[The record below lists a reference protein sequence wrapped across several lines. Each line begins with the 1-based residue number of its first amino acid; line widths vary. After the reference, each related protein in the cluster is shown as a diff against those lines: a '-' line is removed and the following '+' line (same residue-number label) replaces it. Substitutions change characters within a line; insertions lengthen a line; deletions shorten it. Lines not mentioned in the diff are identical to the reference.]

1 MARAYTPRDAHTLM
15 NALVEQ
21 ATGAQTITV
30 VDTSTFVSAGE
41 LVMSTGLENIYSALS
56 ILVGRTYATVR
67 PYDARLQLINATNS
81 GVYTNR
87 FCKISYY
94 SKPSQPS
101 GWFNTQLF
109 TNLKDGFTAGQNPDA
124 QGNAQSTKSQYEI
137 NSGVPLEVNFGGSST
152 WQESLTIFEN
162 QLKVAFRSESEF
174 MAFWTGLVTQK
185 NNDIEMEKEAF
196 NRMTLLNHMAARVD
210 FANQNLIPGGAVN
223 LTAAFNARF
232 GTAYTSAQL
241 RTTYLTD
248 FLAFFVSMIKTHSM
262 QMRQNSLNYHWTP
275 TLTRDGVTYNRLN
288 RHTPARNQR
297 LLLYTPLFVEAE
309 AQVFPEVFHENYLEL
324 KNYEGVMFW
333 QAEDA
338 TFTNNP
344 KLDVTPAVTD
354 PNTGLQTA
362 GNRIQ
367 LDYVVG
373 MLYDEDALMVDYQ
386 LETTN
391 TSPLEARKG
400 YRTQWYTFAKNAISD
415 LTENG
420 IVFYMADA

>member
-41 LVMSTGLENIYSALS
+41 LVMSTGLENVYNALS
-56 ILVGRTYATVR
+56 ILVGRTYAAVR
-67 PYDARLQLINATNS
+67 PYDARLQLINAVNS

-87 FCKISYY
+87 FRKISYY
-94 SKPSQPS
+94 SKPAQPS

-185 NNDIEMEKEAF
+185 DNDIEMEKEAF

-333 QAEDA
+333 QAEDE

-354 PNTGLQTA
+354 PATGLQTA

>member
-41 LVMSTGLENIYSALS
+41 LVMSTGLENVYNALS
-56 ILVGRTYATVR
+56 ILVGRTYAAVR
-67 PYDARLQLINATNS
+67 PYDARLQLINAINS

-87 FCKISYY
+87 FRKISYY
-94 SKPSQPS
+94 SKPAQPS

-185 NNDIEMEKEAF
+185 DNDIEMEKEAF

-309 AQVFPEVFHENYLEL
+309 AQVFPEVFHENYLQL
-324 KNYEGVMFW
+324 DNYEGVMFW

-354 PNTGLQTA
+354 PATGLQTA

>member
-41 LVMSTGLENIYSALS
+41 LVMSTGLENVYNALS
-56 ILVGRTYATVR
+56 ILVGRTYAAVR
-67 PYDARLQLINATNS
+67 PYDARLQLINAVNS

-87 FCKISYY
+87 FRKISYY
-94 SKPSQPS
+94 SKPAQPS

-185 NNDIEMEKEAF
+185 DNDIEMEKEAF

-223 LTAAFNARF
+223 LTAAFNARY

-248 FLAFFVSMIKTHSM
+248 FLAFFVSVIKTHSM

-309 AQVFPEVFHENYLEL
+309 SQVFPQVFHESYLKL
-324 KNYEGVMFW
+324 DQYEGVLFW

-338 TFTNNP
+338 DFTNNP

-354 PNTGLQTA
+354 PATGLQTA

-373 MLYDEDALMVDYQ
+373 MLYDEDAIMIDYQ

>member
-41 LVMSTGLENIYSALS
+41 LVMSTGLENVYNALS
-56 ILVGRTYATVR
+56 ILVGRTYAAVR
-67 PYDARLQLINATNS
+67 PYDARLQLINAINS

-87 FCKISYY
+87 FRKISYY
-94 SKPSQPS
+94 SKPAQPS

-109 TNLKDGFTAGQNPDA
+109 TNLKDGFTAGQNPDS

-137 NSGVPLEVNFGGSST
+137 NSGVPLQVIFGGSST

-185 NNDIEMEKEAF
+185 DNDIEMEKEAF

-248 FLAFFVSMIKTHSM
+248 FLAFFVSVIKTHSM

>member
-41 LVMSTGLENIYSALS
+41 LVMSTGLENVYNALS
-56 ILVGRTYATVR
+56 ILVGRTYAAVR
-67 PYDARLQLINATNS
+67 PYDARLQLINAVNS

-87 FCKISYY
+87 FRKISYY
-94 SKPSQPS
+94 SKPAQPS

-109 TNLKDGFTAGQNPDA
+109 TNLKDGFTAGQNEDA
-124 QGNAQSTKSQYEI
+124 QGNPRSTKSQYEI
-137 NSGVPLEVNFGGSST
+137 NSGVPLEMNFGGSST

-185 NNDIEMEKEAF
+185 DNDIEMEKEAF

-262 QMRQNSLNYHWTP
+262 QMRQNSINYHWTP

-309 AQVFPEVFHENYLEL
+309 AQVFPEVFHENYLTL
-324 KNYEGVMFW
+324 DNYEGVMFW

-354 PNTGLQTA
+354 TATGLQKA

>member
-41 LVMSTGLENIYSALS
+41 LVMSTGLENVYNALS
-56 ILVGRTYATVR
+56 ILVGRTYAAVR
-67 PYDARLQLINATNS
+67 PYDARLQLINAINS

-87 FCKISYY
+87 FRKISYY
-94 SKPSQPS
+94 SKPAQPS

-109 TNLKDGFTAGQNPDA
+109 TNLKDGFTAGQNQDA

-185 NNDIEMEKEAF
+185 DNDIEMEKEAF

-223 LTAAFNARF
+223 LTAAFNARY

-309 AQVFPEVFHENYLEL
+309 AQVFPEVFHDTYLQL
-324 KNYEGVMFW
+324 DNYEGVMFW

-338 TFTNNP
+338 NFTNNP

-354 PNTGLQTA
+354 PATGLQTA

>member
-41 LVMSTGLENIYSALS
+41 LVMSTGLENVYNALS
-56 ILVGRTYATVR
+56 ILVGRTYAAVR
-67 PYDARLQLINATNS
+67 PYDARLQLINAVNS

-87 FCKISYY
+87 FRKISYY
-94 SKPSQPS
+94 SKPAQPS

-109 TNLKDGFTAGQNPDA
+109 TNLKDGFTAGQNLDA
-124 QGNAQSTKSQYEI
+124 QGSAQSTKSQYEI
-137 NSGVPLEVNFGGSST
+137 NSGVPLEMNFGGSST

-185 NNDIEMEKEAF
+185 DNDIEMEKEAF

-248 FLAFFVSMIKTHSM
+248 FLAFFVSMVKTHSM

-288 RHTPARNQR
+288 RHTPARNQK

-309 AQVFPEVFHENYLEL
+309 AQVFPEVFHENYLTL
-324 KNYEGVMFW
+324 DNYEGVMFW

-338 TFTNNP
+338 NFTNNP

-354 PNTGLQTA
+354 PNTGLQKA

-420 IVFYMADA
+420 TVFYMADP

>member
-1 MARAYTPRDAHTLM
+1 MARSYTPRDAHTLM

-21 ATGAQTITV
+21 ATGAQSITV

-41 LVMSTGLENIYSALS
+41 LVMSTGLENVYNALS
-56 ILVGRTYATVR
+56 ILVGRTYAAVR
-67 PYDARLQLINATNS
+67 PYDANLQLINAINS

-87 FCKISYY
+87 FRKISYY
-94 SKPSQPS
+94 SKPAQPS

-137 NSGVPLEVNFGGSST
+137 SGGVPLEVNFGGSST

-162 QLKVAFRSESEF
+162 QLKVAFRSEDEF
-174 MAFWTGLVTQK
+174 MAFWTGLITQK
-185 NNDIEMEKEAF
+185 DNDIEMTKEAF

-210 FANQNLIPGGAVN
+210 FANQSLIPGGAVN

-248 FLAFFVSMIKTHSM
+248 FLAFFVSVVKTSSL
-262 QMRQNSLNYHWTP
+262 QMRKNTLNYHWTP
-275 TLTRDGVTYNRLN
+275 TLVRDGVTYDQLN
-288 RHTPARNQR
+288 RHTPANNQR
-297 LLLYTPLFVEAE
+297 LLLYSPLFVEAE
-309 AQVFPEVFHENYLEL
+309 SMVFPEVFHENYLKME
-324 KNYEGVMFW
+324 NYEGVLFW
-333 QAEDA
+333 QAEDPD
-338 TFTNNP
+338 FVNNP

-354 PNTGLQTA
+354 PSTGLQTA

-386 LETTN
+386 LETVN
-391 TSPLEARKG
+391 TSPLESRKG

-420 IVFYMADA
+420 IVFYMADP

>member
-1 MARAYTPRDAHTLM
+1 MARSYTPRDAHTLM

-21 ATGAQTITV
+21 ATGAQEITV

-41 LVMSTGLENIYSALS
+41 LVMSTGLENVYNALS
-56 ILVGRTYATVR
+56 ILVGRTYAAVR
-67 PYDARLQLINATNS
+67 PYDARLQLINAVNS

-87 FCKISYY
+87 FRKISYY
-94 SKPSQPS
+94 SKPALPS

-109 TNLKDGFTAGQNPDA
+109 TNLKDGFTAGQNLDTEGEP
-124 QGNAQSTKSQYEI
+124 QSTKSQFEI

-162 QLKVAFRSESEF
+162 QLKVAFRSEDEF
-174 MAFWTGLVTQK
+174 MTFWTGLVTQK
-185 NNDIEMEKEAF
+185 DNDIELQKEAF

-210 FANQNLIPGGAVN
+210 YANQDLIPGGAVN
-223 LTAAFNARF
+223 MTAAFNSRF
-232 GTAYTSAQL
+232 GTSYTSAQL

-248 FLAFFVSMIKTHSM
+248 FLAFLTAHLKLYSK
-262 QMRQNSLNYHWTP
+262 QMRLNSLNYHWTP
-275 TLTRDGVTYNRLN
+275 ELNRDGVTYNRLN
-288 RHTPARNQR
+288 RHTPKGNQR
-297 LLLYTPLFVEAE
+297 LILYSPLLIEAE
-309 AQVFPEVFHENYLEL
+309 SQVFSQVFHPEYLDVE
-324 KNYEGVMFW
+324 NYEGVTFW

-338 TFTNNP
+338 EMTSNP

-354 PNTGLQTA
+354 PSTGLQKA

-367 LDYVVG
+367 LDYVIG
-373 MLYDEDALMVDYQ
+373 MLYDEDAIMVDYQ

-400 YRTQWYTFAKNAISD
+400 YRTQWYTFSKNAISD

-420 IVFYMADA
+420 IVFYMAD

>member
-41 LVMSTGLENIYSALS
+41 LVMSTGLENVYNALS
-56 ILVGRTYATVR
+56 ILVGRTYAAVR
-67 PYDARLQLINATNS
+67 PYDARLQLINAVNS

-87 FCKISYY
+87 FRKISYY
-94 SKPSQPS
+94 SKPAQPS

-109 TNLKDGFTAGQNPDA
+109 TNLKDGFTAGQNPD
-124 QGNAQSTKSQYEI
+124 GNGDPQSTKSQYEI

-162 QLKVAFRSESEF
+162 QLKIAFRSESEF

-185 NNDIEMEKEAF
+185 DNDIEMEKEAF

-210 FANQNLIPGGAVN
+210 FANQNRIPGGAVN

-309 AQVFPEVFHENYLEL
+309 SQVFPEVFHESYLQL
-324 KNYEGVMFW
+324 DQYEGVMFW

-354 PNTGLQTA
+354 PATGLQTA

>member
-21 ATGAQTITV
+21 ATGAQSITV

-41 LVMSTGLENIYSALS
+41 LVMSTGLENVYNALS
-56 ILVGRTYATVR
+56 ILVGRTYAAVR
-67 PYDARLQLINATNS
+67 PYDARLQLINAVNS

-87 FCKISYY
+87 FRKISYY
-94 SKPSQPS
+94 SKPAKPS

-109 TNLKDGFTAGQNPDA
+109 TNLKDGFTAGQNEDA
-124 QGNAQSTKSQYEI
+124 QGNPHSTKSQYEI
-137 NSGVPLEVNFGGSST
+137 NSGVPLEMNFGGSST

-185 NNDIEMEKEAF
+185 DNDIEMEKEAF

-210 FANQNLIPGGAVN
+210 FANQKLIPGGAVN
-223 LTAAFNARF
+223 MTAAFNSRF

-248 FLAFFVSMIKTHSM
+248 FLAFLTSQIKLYSK
-262 QMRQNSLNYHWTP
+262 QMRLNSLNYHWTP
-275 TLTRDGVTYNRLN
+275 TLQRDGVTYNRLN
-288 RHTPARNQR
+288 RHTPKQNQR
-297 LLLYTPLFVEAE
+297 LLLYSPLLLEAE
-309 AQVFPEVFHENYLEL
+309 SQVFSQVFHPEYLDVE
-324 KNYEGVMFW
+324 NYEGVTFW

-338 TFTNNP
+338 TMTNNP

-354 PNTGLQTA
+354 PNTGLQKA

-367 LDYVVG
+367 LDYVIG
-373 MLYDEDALMVDYQ
+373 MLYDEDAIMVDYQ

-420 IVFYMADA
+420 IVFYMADP

>member
-41 LVMSTGLENIYSALS
+41 LVMSTGLENVYNALS
-56 ILVGRTYATVR
+56 ILVGRTYAAVR

-87 FCKISYY
+87 FRKISYY
-94 SKPSQPS
+94 SKPAQPS

-109 TNLKDGFTAGQNPDA
+109 TNLKDGFTSGQNPDA
-124 QGNAQSTKSQYEI
+124 NGTAQSTKSQYEI

-185 NNDIEMEKEAF
+185 DNDIEMEKEAF

-223 LTAAFNARF
+223 LTAAFNVRF

-309 AQVFPEVFHENYLEL
+309 AQVFPAVFHENYLTL
-324 KNYEGVMFW
+324 DNYEGVMFW

-354 PNTGLQTA
+354 PATGLQKA

>member
-41 LVMSTGLENIYSALS
+41 LVMSTGLENVYNALS
-56 ILVGRTYATVR
+56 ILVGRNYAAVR
-67 PYDARLQLINATNS
+67 PYDARLQLINAINS

-87 FCKISYY
+87 FRKISYY
-94 SKPSQPS
+94 SKPAQPS

-109 TNLKDGFTAGQNPDA
+109 TNLKDGFTAGQNLDG

-137 NSGVPLEVNFGGSST
+137 NSGVPIEVNFGGSST

-174 MAFWTGLVTQK
+174 MAFLTGLVTQK
-185 NNDIEMEKEAF
+185 DNDIEMEKEAF

-297 LLLYTPLFVEAE
+297 LILYTPLFVEAE

-354 PNTGLQTA
+354 PQTGLQKA

>member
-41 LVMSTGLENIYSALS
+41 LVMSTGLENVYNALS
-56 ILVGRTYATVR
+56 ILVGRTYAAVR
-67 PYDARLQLINATNS
+67 PYDARLQLINAINS

-87 FCKISYY
+87 FRKISYY
-94 SKPSQPS
+94 SKPAQPS

-109 TNLKDGFTAGQNPDA
+109 TNLKDGFTAGQNPDS

-185 NNDIEMEKEAF
+185 DNDIEMEKEAF

-354 PNTGLQTA
+354 PSTGLQTA

-420 IVFYMADA
+420 IVFYMADS

>member
-21 ATGAQTITV
+21 ATGAQSITV

-41 LVMSTGLENIYSALS
+41 LVMSTGLENVYNALS
-56 ILVGRTYATVR
+56 ILVGRTYAAVR
-67 PYDARLQLINATNS
+67 PYDSRLQLINAINS

-87 FCKISYY
+87 FRKISYY
-94 SKPSQPS
+94 SKPAQPS

-137 NSGVPLEVNFGGSST
+137 NSGVPLENFFGGSLT

-174 MAFWTGLVTQK
+174 MAFWTGLITQK

-210 FANQNLIPGGAVN
+210 FTNQNLIPGGAVN
-223 LTAAFNARF
+223 MTAAFNSRF
-232 GTAYTSAQL
+232 GTAYTSEQL

-248 FLAFFVSMIKTHSM
+248 FLAFLTSQIKLYSK
-262 QMRQNSLNYHWTP
+262 QMRLNSLNYHWTP

-288 RHTPARNQR
+288 RHTPKQNQR
-297 LLLYTPLFVEAE
+297 LLLYSPLLLEAE
-309 AQVFPEVFHENYLEL
+309 SQVFSQVFHPEYLDV
-324 KNYEGVMFW
+324 KNYEGVTFW

-338 TFTNNP
+338 TMTNNP
-344 KLDVTPAVTD
+344 KIDVTPAVTD
-354 PNTGLQTA
+354 PATGLQTA

-367 LDYVVG
+367 LDYVIG
-373 MLYDEDALMVDYQ
+373 MLYDEDAIMVDYQ

-400 YRTQWYTFAKNAISD
+400 YRTQWYTFAKNACSD

-420 IVFYMADA
+420 IVFYMADP

>member
-21 ATGAQTITV
+21 ATGAQSITV

-41 LVMSTGLENIYSALS
+41 LVMSTGLENVYNALS
-56 ILVGRTYATVR
+56 ILVGRTYAAVR
-67 PYDARLQLINATNS
+67 PYDARLQLINAVNS

-87 FCKISYY
+87 FRKISYY
-94 SKPSQPS
+94 SKPAKPS

-109 TNLKDGFTAGQNPDA
+109 TNLKDGFTAGQNEDA
-124 QGNAQSTKSQYEI
+124 QGNPQSTKSQYEI
-137 NSGVPLEVNFGGSST
+137 NSGVPLEINFGGSST

-162 QLKVAFRSESEF
+162 QLKAAFRSEDEF
-174 MAFWTGLVTQK
+174 MTFWIGLVTQK
-185 NNDIEMEKEAF
+185 DNDIEMEKEAF

-210 FANQNLIPGGAVN
+210 FTKQNLIPGGAVN
-223 LTAAFNARF
+223 MTAAFNSRF

-248 FLAFFVSMIKTHSM
+248 FLAFLTSQIKLYSK
-262 QMRQNSLNYHWTP
+262 QMRLNSLNYHWTP

-288 RHTPARNQR
+288 RHTPKQNQR
-297 LLLYTPLFVEAE
+297 LLLYSPLLLEAE
-309 AQVFPEVFHENYLEL
+309 SQVFSQVFHPEYLDVE
-324 KNYEGVMFW
+324 NYEGVTFW

-338 TFTNNP
+338 TMTNNP

-354 PNTGLQTA
+354 PSTGLQKA

-367 LDYVVG
+367 LDYVIG
-373 MLYDEDALMVDYQ
+373 MLYDEDAIMVDYQ

-400 YRTQWYTFAKNAISD
+400 YRTQWYTFAKNAVSD

-420 IVFYMADA
+420 IVFYMADS

>member
-41 LVMSTGLENIYSALS
+41 LVMSTGLENVYNALS
-56 ILVGRTYATVR
+56 ILVGRTYAAVR
-67 PYDARLQLINATNS
+67 PYDARLQLINAINS

-87 FCKISYY
+87 FRKISYY
-94 SKPSQPS
+94 SKPAQPS

-185 NNDIEMEKEAF
+185 DNDIEMEKEAF

-241 RTTYLTD
+241 RTTYLTE

-354 PNTGLQTA
+354 PATGLQTA

-367 LDYVVG
+367 LEYVVG

-420 IVFYMADA
+420 IVFYMADS

>member
-41 LVMSTGLENIYSALS
+41 LVMSTGLENVYNALS
-56 ILVGRTYATVR
+56 ILVGRTYAAVR
-67 PYDARLQLINATNS
+67 PYDARLQLINAINS

-87 FCKISYY
+87 FRKISYY
-94 SKPSQPS
+94 SKPAQPS

-162 QLKVAFRSESEF
+162 QLKVAFRSESGF
-174 MAFWTGLVTQK
+174 MTFWTGLVTQK
-185 NNDIEMEKEAF
+185 DNDIEMEKEAF

-248 FLAFFVSMIKTHSM
+248 FLAFFVSVIKTHSM

-309 AQVFPEVFHENYLEL
+309 AQVFPEVFHKNYLQL
-324 KNYEGVMFW
+324 DNYEGVMFW

-354 PNTGLQTA
+354 PATGLQTA

>member
-41 LVMSTGLENIYSALS
+41 LVMSTGLENVYNALS
-56 ILVGRTYATVR
+56 ILVGRTYAAVR
-67 PYDARLQLINATNS
+67 PYDARLQLINAINS

-87 FCKISYY
+87 FRKISYY
-94 SKPSQPS
+94 SKPAQPS

-185 NNDIEMEKEAF
+185 DNDIEMEKEAF

-309 AQVFPEVFHENYLEL
+309 AQVFPEVFHENYLTL
-324 KNYEGVMFW
+324 DNYEGVMFW

-354 PNTGLQTA
+354 PVTGLQTA

>member
-21 ATGAQTITV
+21 ATGAQSITV

-41 LVMSTGLENIYSALS
+41 LVMSTGLENVYNALS
-56 ILVGRTYATVR
+56 ILVGRTYAAVR
-67 PYDARLQLINATNS
+67 PYDARLQLINAVNS

-87 FCKISYY
+87 FRKISYY
-94 SKPSQPS
+94 SKPAKPS

-109 TNLKDGFTAGQNPDA
+109 TNLKDGFTAGQNEDA
-124 QGNAQSTKSQYEI
+124 QGNPQSTKSQYEI
-137 NSGVPLEVNFGGSST
+137 NSGVPLEINFGGSST

-162 QLKVAFRSESEF
+162 QLKVAFRSEDEF
-174 MAFWTGLVTQK
+174 MTFWTGLVTQK
-185 NNDIEMEKEAF
+185 DNDIEMEKEAF

-210 FANQNLIPGGAVN
+210 FTNQNLIPGGAVN
-223 LTAAFNARF
+223 MTAAFNNRF

-248 FLAFFVSMIKTHSM
+248 FLAFLTSQIKLYSK
-262 QMRQNSLNYHWTP
+262 QMRLNSLNYHWTP
-275 TLTRDGVTYNRLN
+275 TLQRDGVTYNRLN
-288 RHTPARNQR
+288 RHTPKQNQR
-297 LLLYTPLFVEAE
+297 LLLYSPLLLEAE
-309 AQVFPEVFHENYLEL
+309 SQVFSQVFHPEYLDVE
-324 KNYEGVMFW
+324 NYEGVTFW

-338 TFTNNP
+338 TMTNNP

-354 PNTGLQTA
+354 PQTGLQKA

-367 LDYVVG
+367 LDYVIG
-373 MLYDEDALMVDYQ
+373 MLYDEDAIMVDYQ

-400 YRTQWYTFAKNAISD
+400 YRTQWYTFAKNAVSD

-420 IVFYMADA
+420 IVFYMADP

>member
-41 LVMSTGLENIYSALS
+41 LVMSTGLENVYSALS
-56 ILVGRTYATVR
+56 ILVGRTYAAVR
-67 PYDARLQLINATNS
+67 PYDARLQLINATSS

-87 FCKISYY
+87 FRKISYY
-94 SKPSQPS
+94 SKPAQPS

-124 QGNAQSTKSQYEI
+124 GGTPQSTKSQYEI

-185 NNDIEMEKEAF
+185 DNDIEMEKEAF

-338 TFTNNP
+338 NFTNNP
-344 KLDVTPAVTD
+344 KLDVTPAVTN
-354 PNTGLQTA
+354 PSTGLQTA

-420 IVFYMADA
+420 VVFYMADA

>member
-21 ATGAQTITV
+21 ATGAQSITV

-41 LVMSTGLENIYSALS
+41 LVMSTGLENVYNALS
-56 ILVGRTYATVR
+56 ILVGRTYAAVR
-67 PYDARLQLINATNS
+67 PYDARLQLINAVNS

-87 FCKISYY
+87 FRKISYY
-94 SKPSQPS
+94 SKPAQPS

-124 QGNAQSTKSQYEI
+124 QGSAQSTKSQYEI

-185 NNDIEMEKEAF
+185 DNDIEMEKEAF

-324 KNYEGVMFW
+324 ENYEGVMFW

-354 PNTGLQTA
+354 PATGLQTA

>member
-41 LVMSTGLENIYSALS
+41 LVMSTGLENVYNALS
-56 ILVGRTYATVR
+56 ILVGRTYAAVR
-67 PYDARLQLINATNS
+67 PYDARLQLINAINS

-87 FCKISYY
+87 FRKISYY
-94 SKPSQPS
+94 SKPAQPS

-185 NNDIEMEKEAF
+185 DNDIEMEKEAF

-354 PNTGLQTA
+354 PATGLQTA

-373 MLYDEDALMVDYQ
+373 MLYDEEALMVDYQ

-420 IVFYMADA
+420 IVFYMADS